1 MKQSETIFVKRSQV
15 NFAPYNPRKKD
26 KKVIDS
32 LKRNFKKVGFL
43 GGVIWNK
50 TTGNLVGGHK
60 RVETLDLINGYDG
73 TEITDY
79 ELKVEMV
86 ELDLKTEKEQ
96 NIYLNNKK
104 QQGETD
110 FELMATLIN
119 EIDLENAGIDEQD
132 IEIIEALVPDFNF
145 GDNESIKND
154 INNIS
159 TDKQGKDYVKDI
171 KKSIKSGI
179 GGSQLPT
186 HFTVTFRS
194 YDDKAEFLE
203 GIGIN
208 GDETI
213 ITSDRFLKRLGD

>member
-1 MKQSETIFVKRSQV
+1 MKQSETIFIKRNQIQ
-15 NFAPYNPRKKD
+15 FAAYNPRKKD

-32 LKRNFKKVGFL
+32 LKKNFKKVGFL
-43 GGVIWNK
+43 GGIIWNK

-60 RVETLDLINGYDG
+60 RVEALDLINGYTG
-73 TEITDY
+73 TEETDY
-79 ELKVEMV
+79 EIKVEMV

-119 EIDLENAGIDEQD
+119 DIDIQNAGLDEMD
-132 IEIIEALVPDFNF
+132 IEIIEMLVPDFTF
-145 GDNESIKND
+145 GNNEIFKEAIKD
-154 INNIS
+154 IS
-159 TDKQGKDYVKDI
+159 PDKQGKEYVKDL
-171 KKSIKSGI
+171 KQQIKSGV
-179 GGSQLPT
+179 GSSQLPT

>member
-179 GGSQLPT
+179 RGSQLPT

-194 YDDKAEFLE
+194 YDEKAEFLE

-213 ITSDRFLKRLGD
+213 VTADKFLKRLGE